1 MPISHAAASARARK
15 GWETRRKNAR
25 IKSVEQS
32 AQEHTAD
39 LEAKSRQLPP
49 WQYLTLGG
57 KVVTFREHTPAEAK
71 AWHASQHPT
80 KARRKELAAYAERSA
95 EAKKRKPST
104 KKRHEDAR

>member
-25 IKSVEQS
+25 TKNVERL
-32 AQEHTAD
+32 AQQYSAD
-39 LEAKSRQLPP
+39 LESKSRELPP
-49 WQYLTLGG
+49 WQYLTIGG

-80 KARRKELAAYAERSA
+80 KARRKELAAYDARSA

-104 KKRHEDAR
+104 KKRH